1 MCSRVFYALKP
12 TCSRTSLAL
21 YPTSSC
27 GSRVS
32 HVSALVLYVPCALR
46 TLMPCGLVSYVP
58 FYLTYLKCSR
68 ALRTSYHTFS
78 CALHAFVP
86 HVSYVLL
93 CLFSCCSYL
102 VPYVLLCS
110 SSLTCCRCFKSNMLI
125 RISCLIT
132 FMFCGSCVF
141 GAFAV

>member
-12 TCSRTSLAL
+12 TCSRASRVF

-32 HVSALVLYVPCALR
+32 HVSALVLYVPCALC
-46 TLMPCGLVSYVP
+46 TLMPCVLVSYVP
-58 FYLTYLKCSR
+58 FCLTYLKCSR

-141 GAFAV
+141 GA